1 MVLMWYYYN
10 GKAYYDV
17 TFSSGSSRDVNI
29 SVDDV
34 YSQISVE
41 NKSFAHIVINSSAIK
56 QGTNNSFNYEFDVPL
71 NDSVEWISA
80 VWKYKDDFE
89 SEINLIINGE
99 ITKKFYVDSSY
110 YKSIKQNYR
119 SVVFDAVN
127 LYNKFLKYYNY

>member
-1 MVLMWYYYN
+1 M
-10 GKAYYDV
+10 
-17 TFSSGSSRDVNI
+17 
-29 SVDDV
+29 DDV

-89 SEINLIINGE
+89 SEINLIVNGE
-99 ITKKFYVDSSY
+99 ITKKFYVDSSFY
-110 YKSIKQNYR
+110 NLVKHEYR
-119 SVVFDAVN
+119 SIVFDAVK
-127 LYNKFLKYYNY
+127 LYNKLSNDNLYKYIG

>member
-1 MVLMWYYYN
+1 MNLMYL
-10 GKAYYDV
+10 
-17 TFSSGSSRDVNI
+17 
-29 SVDDV
+29 
-34 YSQISVE
+34 
-41 NKSFAHIVINSSAIK
+41 
-56 QGTNNSFNYEFDVPL
+56 L

-119 SVVFDAVN
+119 SVVF
-127 LYNKFLKYYNY
+127 

>member
-41 NKSFAHIVINSSAIK
+41 NKSFAHIVIK
-56 QGTNNSFNYEFDVPL
+56 
-71 NDSVEWISA
+71 
-80 VWKYKDDFE
+80 
-89 SEINLIINGE
+89 
-99 ITKKFYVDSSY
+99 
-110 YKSIKQNYR
+110 
-119 SVVFDAVN
+119 
-127 LYNKFLKYYNY
+127 